1 MLAHVYF
8 ECDLIVIPV
17 VLCYS
22 ACRDFPI
29 LSLIDDERV
38 EDWFPSMHNTYIR
51 ELQVYKMP
59 NGREPFTDWF
69 ESIRDQR
76 IQDRIQ
82 SRLDLIA
89 LGNLGD
95 RKSVGAG
102 VYELRFHFGAG
113 YRVYY
118 GEIGNTIVLLL
129 CGGDKSS
136 QRQDIQRAKSYWD
149 QYKESQQ

>member
-1 MLAHVYF
+1 
-8 ECDLIVIPV
+8 
-17 VLCYS
+17 
-22 ACRDFPI
+22 
-29 LSLIDDERV
+29 
-38 EDWFPSMHNTYIR
+38 MHNTHVR
-51 ELQVYKMP
+51 ELHVYQMP

-95 RKSVGAG
+95 RKAVGAG
-102 VYELRFHFGAG
+102 VYELRLHFGAG

-136 QRQDIQRAKSYWD
+136 QRQDILSAKTYWE